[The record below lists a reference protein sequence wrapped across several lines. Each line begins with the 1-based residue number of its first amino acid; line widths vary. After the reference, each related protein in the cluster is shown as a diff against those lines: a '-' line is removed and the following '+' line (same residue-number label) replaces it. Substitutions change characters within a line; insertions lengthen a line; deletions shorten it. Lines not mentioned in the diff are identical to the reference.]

1 MDIEE
6 LMNSCLA
13 QEHLPIS
20 RYMVDWMNGYL
31 DFFKRDTDFKWENGN
46 PVTDMEI
53 LQRLMA
59 CKSDEEIWSLM
70 SKGIGDIKALFLWYK
85 GMDVSPILEDATGI
99 PCYHEKDEQKA
110 SDFLE
115 YLINDS
121 TVVTDSV
128 RNEAMNLKKMADNLD
143 RLREISKDLKTLFA
157 ELNIENPLETV
168 FVWILPFVMTITV

>member
-99 PCYHEKDEQKA
+99 PCYYEKDDDKAEQMFNY
-110 SDFLE
+110 FLDE
-115 YLINDS
+115 S
-121 TVVTDSV
+121 TGAI
-128 RNEAMNLKKMADNLD
+128 EAVKKEAANLKLMSEAIKEQSD
-143 RLREISKDLKTLFA
+143 K
-157 ELNIENPLETV
+157 
-168 FVWILPFVMTITV
+168 